1 MNGKDG
7 WMDSMGGWIG
17 WMDGGM
23 EWNGMEWNGMGR
35 RMEAFSPS
43 D

>member
-23 EWNGMEWNGMGR
+23 EWNGMGR